1 VAGLELPKTLP
12 EDDPEAEPN
21 KLGFPAPPKLPN
33 GEVDEAASLA
43 KPELANAEADAG
55 LGSSFLLL
63 VNSFSTTSMLD
74 RGDALAE
81 RGSWLS
87 VLPLVAIAGLFG
99 FLTTSS
105 FPPCTV
111 DALAWRSRGRFFS
124 GSDRFVLLWTAVLA
138 AFPGAASSGAS
149 ATSLFSSSSS

>member
-1 VAGLELPKTLP
+1 LELPKTLP
-12 EDDPEAEPN
+12 EEDPEAEPN

-55 LGSSFLLL
+55 LGSTFLLL
-63 VNSFSTTSMLD
+63 VKSFSTTSMLD

-87 VLPLVAIAGLFG
+87 VLPPPGVIAGLLG

-105 FPPCTV
+105 FPPLTA

-124 GSDRFVLLWTAVLA
+124 GSDRFVLLWTVVLA
-138 AFPGAASSGAS
+138 ALPGAASSGAS